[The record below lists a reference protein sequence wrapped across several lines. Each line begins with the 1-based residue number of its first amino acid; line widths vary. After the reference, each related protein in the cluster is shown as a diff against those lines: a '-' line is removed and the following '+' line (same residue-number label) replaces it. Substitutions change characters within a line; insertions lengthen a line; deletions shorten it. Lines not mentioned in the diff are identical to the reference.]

1 MLKKL
6 QRRFVL
12 IAMAALSSLLIVQL
26 FAVNVAN
33 IYQRDSELCDIL
45 KVIADNNGSLP
56 NDLQNKAP
64 EILEGLPNP
73 FAPIQFNIETPYS
86 TRYFVVEMQNG
97 TATHISTEH
106 VAAVTDKMACEY
118 ASRIY
123 LTQEPGYGL
132 LGVYRY
138 YYTVKDNNHIFV
150 FIDAQK
156 EFDSAATLISIS
168 ILVGVLTLFIVLIP
182 VMLFCKM
189 AVRPVANAIEKQKQF
204 ITDAG
209 HELKTPLAIIS
220 ADAEVIELT
229 GGENEW
235 LSSIKNQTQRMSVL
249 IKHLVQLSKLDE
261 VNDGLKKEHFNISD
275 TVLETAYA
283 FETKAKHDG
292 KNLAIDIAPE
302 IRFFGCQEEISQLV
316 SILLDNAIKYSDPG
330 GNIRLCL
337 FRSGKNICID
347 CYNTCENIDPSTV
360 SRLFD
365 RFYRADASRS
375 RETGGY
381 GIGLSVAKAITE
393 RHRGKI
399 RAVAIG
405 TKEITFKVM
414 LPMKNIIELPKL
426 NLGSHKK
433 ERR

>member
-12 IAMAALSSLLIVQL
+12 IAMTALSLLLIVQL
-26 FAVNVAN
+26 FAVNVVN
-33 IYQRDSELCDIL
+33 IYQRDSELCNIL

-56 NDLQNKAP
+56 YDLLDKTPGITDA
-64 EILEGLPNP
+64 LPNP
-73 FAPIQFNIETPYS
+73 FGPIQFTIETPYS
-86 TRYFVVEMQNG
+86 TRYFVVEMQGNIV
-97 TATHISTEH
+97 TRISTEH
-106 VAAVTDKMACEY
+106 IAAVTDQMAYEY
-118 ASRIY
+118 ASQIY
-123 LTQEPGYGL
+123 RTGETGFGL
-132 LGVYRY
+132 LDVYRY
-138 YYTVKDNNHIFV
+138 YYALEGNQHLFV

-156 EFDSAATLISIS
+156 EFDSAASLISIS
-168 ILVGVLTLFIVLIP
+168 ILVGVLTLVAILFP
-182 VMLFCKM
+182 VTLFCKM

-204 ITDAG
+204 ITDAS

-249 IKHLVQLSKLDE
+249 IKNLVNLSKLDE
-261 VNDGLKKEHFNISD
+261 VNDGLKKEYFNISE
-275 TVLETAYA
+275 TVLETASY

-292 KNLAIDIAPE
+292 KNLIITVTPGLSL
-302 IRFFGCQEEISQLV
+302 FGCQEELAQLV
-316 SILLDNAIKYSDPG
+316 SILLDNALKYSDKNG
-330 GNIRLCL
+330 TIRLIL
-337 FRSGKNICID
+337 FKSGKNICID
-347 CYNTCENIDPSTV
+347 CYNTCERIDPSTV
-360 SRLFD
+360 SKLFD

-399 RAVAIG
+399 RAIAIG
-405 TKEITFKVM
+405 TKEITFKVT
-414 LPMKNIIELPKL
+414 LPMKNIIELPKFKF
-426 NLGSHKK
+426 SSDRK